1 MACRLCTT
9 GKTKPKII
17 LKDVA
22 SKKHEGKSGLNYKK
36 KKNSTLEEDN
46 KNLKR
51 FGGACSDVLGWAT
64 VG

>member
-1 MACRLCTT
+1 M
-9 GKTKPKII
+9 II